1 MLLDIVL
8 AVAPIVVAVPALV
21 ALLTTHVSYASKGHV
36 QKRLYGSL
44 LLAEKLP
51 AGTPGGRQIAH
62 DIDRQTL
69 NLAYLTQYPH
79 RAREIVDIVLIGVGL
94 LGGLVAYYLLLWA
107 DGPLLYLLAFLG
119 LIVLAALWF
128 ERVVVNFGRNDALF
142 RELFEHFGA
151 PNNLVRPHTELVAK
165 APALTVTTVFERAAD
180 VRDAQ
185 HDGSITT
192 PDAVNSVL
200 ARAHSHGAWRRELR
214 GLAHRVSGTDY
225 RAHTK
230 TAAAQGLTFTARA
243 YDWLLWHLLGPFF
256 RLRLGYLDDRERHR
270 IARAEKSGD
279 VYKAAWL
286 AAHYYQE
293 RRRLAIHWAHL
304 RRARDPLL
312 RWGGDGATADAV
324 PSPPVGQ
331 EVVSPSGSR

>member
-8 AVAPIVVAVPALV
+8 AVAPIVVAVPTLV
-21 ALLTTHVSYASKGHV
+21 ALLTTHVSYASKGHL

-51 AGTPGGRQIAH
+51 AGTPGARQIAH

-69 NLAYLTQYPH
+69 HLAFLAQYPH
-79 RAREIVDIVLIGVGL
+79 RARAIVDIALIGVGL
-94 LGGLVAYYLLLWA
+94 IGGLVAYYFLLSA
-107 DGPLLYLLAFLG
+107 EAPLLYLLALLG
-119 LIVLAALWF
+119 LVVLAALWF
-128 ERVVVNFGRNDALF
+128 ERAMVNFARNDALV

-151 PNNLVRPHTELVAK
+151 PDNLVRPRTELVAK
-165 APALTVTTVFERAAD
+165 APTLTTSTVFERAAD
-180 VRDAQ
+180 FRDAN
-185 HDGSITT
+185 HRGPMTT
-192 PDAVNSVL
+192 PHAVNSVF
-200 ARAHSHGAWRRELR
+200 AQAHSHGAWRRELR
-214 GLAHRVSGTDY
+214 GLVHRVSGTAY

-279 VYKAAWL
+279 VYKAAGL
-286 AAHYYQE
+286 AAHYYHE

-304 RRARDPLL
+304 RRARNPLL
-312 RWGGDGATADAV
+312 KWGGDGATAVAA